1 MRILLIGANGFIGSS
16 IARRLMAIGRPLRL
30 AVRDVTHT
38 ARLFPGSEI
47 VRADLNHLLQPA
59 DWAPLLDGC
68 DAVVNA
74 SGLLQDGAGDSVQ
87 RIQRDAVIA
96 LNDACAMAGV
106 RRIVQISAAGLDG
119 NASDFMRT
127 KAAADSALLA
137 GPVPAV
143 VLRPGLVIGRNAY
156 GGTQLIRMAAALPA
170 GLLPPFGEPIRCIAL
185 DDVADAVVV
194 ALDRDVLPAQ
204 PVELVSEEA
213 LSLDRIIRAHR
224 RWLDLGDWRRIWTVP
239 SPLLA
244 LATAASDLAGMLG
257 WRSPLRRNAIAAL
270 ANGVDGDAQATTAWL
285 GRKPLTLGEALAA
298 HPSGKQDRLMAW
310 STAMLPAALA
320 ALVAMW
326 LLSGIGTFVHF
337 EAAHAIMA
345 STGVGG
351 RAATLLAGGGAVADI
366 LLASMLL
373 VRRWSRVALVGMI
386 LLAAAYLAAGT
397 LLLPGLW
404 LDPLAP
410 FAKVLPTM
418 ALAALLLPLLDS
430 R

>member
-16 IARRLMAIGRPLRL
+16 IARHLLARGHELRL
-30 AVRDVTHT
+30 AARNVAHT
-38 ARLFPGSEI
+38 ARLFADSEI
-47 VRADLNHLLQPA
+47 VHADLNHLVRA
-59 DWAPLLDGC
+59 GDWAPLLAGC

-74 SGLLQDGAGDSVQ
+74 SGLLQDGPGDSVA

-96 LNDACAMAGV
+96 LGEACAAAGV

-119 NASDFMRT
+119 NASDFMST
-127 KAAADSALLA
+127 KAEADAALLA

-156 GGTQLIRMAAALPA
+156 GGTQLIRMAAALPI
-170 GLLPPFGEPIRCIAL
+170 GLLPPFGKPIRCIAL
-185 DDVADAVVV
+185 DDVADAV
-194 ALDRDVLPAQ
+194 ALALESDETPAG
-204 PVELVSEEA
+204 PVDLVSDEA
-213 LSLDRIIRAHR
+213 LTLDGIIRAHR
-224 RWLDLGDWRRIWTVP
+224 RWLDLADWRRTWEMP
-239 SPLLA
+239 GPLLA
-244 LATAASDLAGMLG
+244 IATAGSDLAGLTG

-270 ANGVDGDAQATTAWL
+270 ANGVDGDAAATARWL
-285 GRKPLTLGEALAA
+285 GRRPLTLGATLAA

-310 STAMLPAALA
+310 ATALLPVALA

-326 LLSGIGTFVHF
+326 LLSGVGTFVHF
-337 EAAHAIMA
+337 DAARAIM
-345 STGVGG
+345 TGAGLDE
-351 RAATLLAGGGAVADI
+351 RAATLLTAGGAVADM
-366 LLASMLL
+366 LLALMLL
-373 VRRWSRVALVGMI
+373 VRRRSRAALIGMI

-410 FAKVLPTM
+410 YAKVLPTM
-418 ALAALLLPLLDS
+418 VLAAMLLPLLEA

>member
-16 IARRLMAIGRPLRL
+16 IARHLLARGHVLRL
-30 AVRDVTHT
+30 AARNVTHT
-38 ARLFPGSEI
+38 ARLFADSEI
-47 VRADLNHLLQPA
+47 VHADLNHLVRA
-59 DWAPLLDGC
+59 GDWAPLLEGC

-74 SGLLQDGAGDSVQ
+74 SGLLQDGPGDSVA
-87 RIQRDAVIA
+87 RIQRDAVVA
-96 LNDACAMAGV
+96 LGEACAAAGV

-119 NASDFMRT
+119 NASDFMET
-127 KAAADSALLA
+127 KAEADAALLA

-156 GGTQLIRMAAALPA
+156 GGTQLIRMAAALPI
-170 GLLPPFGEPIRCIAL
+170 GLLPPFGKPIRCIAL
-185 DDVADAVVV
+185 DDVADAV
-194 ALDRDVLPAQ
+194 ALALESDETPAD
-204 PVELVSEEA
+204 PVDLVSDEA
-213 LSLDRIIRAHR
+213 LTLDGIIRAHR
-224 RWLDLGDWRRIWTVP
+224 RWLDLSDWRRTRAIP
-239 SPLLA
+239 APLLA
-244 LATAASDLAGMLG
+244 IATAGSDLAGLTG

-270 ANGVDGDAQATTAWL
+270 ANGVDGDAAATARWL
-285 GRKPLTLGEALAA
+285 GRRPLTLGAMLAA

-310 STAMLPAALA
+310 ATALLPVALA
-320 ALVAMW
+320 ALAAMW

-337 EAAHAIMA
+337 DAARAIM
-345 STGVGG
+345 TGAGLGERV
-351 RAATLLAGGGAVADI
+351 ATLLTAGGAMADM
-366 LLASMLL
+366 LLALMLL
-373 VRRWSRVALVGMI
+373 VRRWSRAALIGMI

-418 ALAALLLPLLDS
+418 VLAALMLPLLEA